1 MGPGPESKDAGTTPL
16 QKERR
21 QGNPTLRRL
30 VDGLLEHIRDLSSRV
45 DRLSPEELE
54 DEHQRFNWIA
64 ELMWAAITDE
74 KNKLEVRAEQE

>member
-1 MGPGPESKDAGTTPL
+1 
-16 QKERR
+16 
-21 QGNPTLRRL
+21 
-30 VDGLLEHIRDLSSRV
+30 V